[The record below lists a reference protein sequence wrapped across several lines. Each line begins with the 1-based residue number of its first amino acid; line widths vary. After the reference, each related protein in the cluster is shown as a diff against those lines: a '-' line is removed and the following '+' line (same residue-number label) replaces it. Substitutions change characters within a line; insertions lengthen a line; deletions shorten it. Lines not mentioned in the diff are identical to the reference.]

1 MESLLGQASR
11 WIDDGEKVDLFRL
24 LAINNQIL
32 LYLFMCAGSTSFIIF
47 VPVQISVI

>member
-24 LAINNQIL
+24 LAINNQIISNYVCRFD
-32 LYLFMCAGSTSFIIF
+32 YLS
-47 VPVQISVI
+47 